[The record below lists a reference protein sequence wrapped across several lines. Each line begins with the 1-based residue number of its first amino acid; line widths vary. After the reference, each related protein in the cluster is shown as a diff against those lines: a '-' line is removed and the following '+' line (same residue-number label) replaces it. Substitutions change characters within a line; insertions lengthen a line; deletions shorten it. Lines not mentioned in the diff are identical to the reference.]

1 MPRSRHPA
9 PICFDNPTRF
19 PEVPMAID
27 INSLSPKELDALI
40 NQAKKRRTTLAKRK
54 PIATVRSKLTQLARA
69 EGYSIEELLGA
80 GASGRGEGAARGPK
94 AGKTATR
101 RSAAKGSKVAPKYR
115 NPDNPAE
122 TWSGRGKQ
130 PRWLAAHTGQ
140 GRSLDEFKIQ

>member
-1 MPRSRHPA
+1 
-9 PICFDNPTRF
+9 
-19 PEVPMAID
+19 MAID
-27 INSLSPKELDALI
+27 INSLSAKELDALI

-69 EGYSIEELLGA
+69 EGYSIEELFGGA
-80 GASGRGEGAARGPK
+80 AGRGEGATRGPK

-101 RSAAKGSKVAPKYR
+101 KSAAKGSKVAPKYR

-130 PRWLAAHTGQ
+130 PRWLAAYTGQ